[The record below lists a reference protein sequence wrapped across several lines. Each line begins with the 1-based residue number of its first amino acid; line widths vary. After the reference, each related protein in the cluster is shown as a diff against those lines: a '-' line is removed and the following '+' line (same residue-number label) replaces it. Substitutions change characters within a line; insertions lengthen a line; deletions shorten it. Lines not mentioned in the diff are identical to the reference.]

1 MKGIING
8 NLILPNGIVKNKT
21 LLFDDKILDI
31 IDTTPDNIEIIDAK
45 GNFIAPGLIDIHIHG
60 SGGADTM
67 DGTAAALD
75 TISKTI
81 AKCGVTSFLPTTM
94 TMSTELIY
102 DTLHSIRKAMFSTPK
117 GAKILGAHMEGPFI
131 NIKYKG
137 AQNEKYIQKPNFKV
151 IEPFKDIIKL
161 ITVAPEMDKN
171 LQFIKEVKLRS
182 DIIISIGHSNA
193 TFEEAV
199 DAINNGIT
207 HITHTFNAMTP
218 LTHRSPGVVGAAFS
232 TDVSAEIIADKIH
245 VHPKIFQLFL
255 NNKGKDKV
263 VLITDSMRAGCMNE
277 GRYDLGGQLV
287 LVKDGSARLED
298 ETLAGS
304 VLTLNKAI
312 KNFYENT
319 TLELH
324 AAFSLAS
331 YNPACVLNL
340 HHKKGS
346 IKIGKDA
353 DLIIIDKNF
362 DVHKTIVEGQLVF
375 ST

>member
-8 NLILPNGIVKNKT
+8 NLILPNGILKNKA
-21 LLFDDKILDI
+21 LLFDNKILDI
-31 IDTTPDNIEIIDAK
+31 SDTTPNNIEIIDAK

-67 DGTAAALD
+67 DGTVIALN

-94 TMSTELIY
+94 TMSTELIHT
-102 DTLHSIRKAMFSTPK
+102 TLHSIKKVMFSTPK
-117 GAKILGAHMEGPFI
+117 GAKVLGAHMEGPFI

-137 AQNEKYIQKPNFKV
+137 AQNEKYIQKPNFKI

-161 ITVAPEMDKN
+161 ITVAPEIDEN
-171 LQFIKEVKLRS
+171 LQFIKEAKLRS
-182 DIIISIGHSNA
+182 NIIISIGHSNA
-193 TFEEAV
+193 TFEEAI

-245 VHPKIFQLFL
+245 VHSKIFQLFL
-255 NNKGKDKV
+255 NNKGKNKV
-263 VLITDSMRAGCMNE
+263 VLITDSMKAGCMGE
-277 GRYDLGGQLV
+277 GQYDLGGQPV
-287 LVKDGSARLED
+287 FVKDGSARLKD
-298 ETLAGS
+298 GTLAGS

-324 AAFSLAS
+324 EAFSLAS

-340 HHKKGS
+340 HHQKGS

-362 DVHKTIVEGQLVF
+362 DVHKTIVEGQLVY
-375 ST
+375 SS